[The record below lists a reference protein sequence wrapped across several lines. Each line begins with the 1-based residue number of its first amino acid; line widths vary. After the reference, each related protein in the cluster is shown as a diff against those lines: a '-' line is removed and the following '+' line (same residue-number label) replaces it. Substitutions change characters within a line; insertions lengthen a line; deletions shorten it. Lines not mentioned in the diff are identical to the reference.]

1 MIPVVGRQAG
11 ARALHSTSYLAEKHH
26 DKTTWFE
33 WATTEETKVVWCETL
48 EHVQHALQSLWF
60 VCCTDARSANMTL
73 FGVVR
78 LSSMCRLSFS
88 CIQFVT
94 MPIVICQCRVSKLP
108 LEAMSK
114 PKQSPRTKPAV
125 EMQQQNDMERSTKKQ
140 RKDIIM
146 LDHGE
151 AVAPPKLRI
160 FTDFSGMEAPCL
172 ALEGLGVDYLHVG
185 ACEKSPSLQKFIRK
199 NVAPQLLYKDRGLQ
213 HTKMFTCS
221 CHHDAF
227 T

>member
-1 MIPVVGRQAG
+1 
-11 ARALHSTSYLAEKHH
+11 
-26 DKTTWFE
+26 
-33 WATTEETKVVWCETL
+33 
-48 EHVQHALQSLWF
+48 
-60 VCCTDARSANMTL
+60 
-73 FGVVR
+73 
-78 LSSMCRLSFS
+78 
-88 CIQFVT
+88 

-185 ACEKSPSLQKFIRK
+185 ACEKSPIDAEVHSQKCCTAAPLQGPGFAKYK
-199 NVAPQLLYKDRGLQ
+199 NVYML
-213 HTKMFTCS
+213 MS
-221 CHHDAF
+221 S
-227 T
+227 